1 MNLSKL
7 FSRADDEFIQE
18 IVGSS
23 AIEIIRT
30 LFPEKVT
37 PSKMKELV
45 FDLYRENILL
55 NAKSRSL
62 LFQMLKKDEAAELM
76 QYLQEKEG
84 KDPYTVLQGI
94 SFSRKK
100 ENLLL
105 KYFELP
111 ETETGSQEEP
121 KSEFLLSAEYPLF
134 PHQRNAIAE
143 IKAIIS
149 GSSKRVILHMPTG
162 AGKTRTTMSF
172 LAEYIRI
179 HPGALVVW
187 LAASEELCEQASD
200 EFQKAWKHIGDRDV
214 RLYKFWGRHTVEPS
228 TMQEGLMVAGLS
240 KMFNM
245 IKNQNKFISA
255 LGTKT
260 KLVVM
265 DEAHQAVA
273 KSYSIIINSLIVY
286 NNAPLIGLTATPGRS
301 YSDIT
306 KDEELAEF
314 FHRRKVTLKVEG
326 YANPIHYLQSEG
338 YLAKT
343 EFYTLGHTGN
353 VQLTQSEINAIQNE
367 FDIPEKVLV
376 QLGKNE
382 IRNIEILKKFRDLIT
397 RHRRIMFFAASV
409 EHSEMIAFLLR
420 AMGIEAYSVSG
431 KTSSSERNRVIQ
443 SFKDDSPEVKVI
455 CNFGV
460 LTTGFDAP
468 KTSCAFI
475 ARPTNSLVLY
485 SQMVGRA
492 IRGTKQKGN
501 DKAEIITVIDT
512 SLPGFR
518 DMAEA
523 FLNWEDIF

>member
-1 MNLSKL
+1 
-7 FSRADDEFIQE
+7 
-18 IVGSS
+18 
-23 AIEIIRT
+23 
-30 LFPEKVT
+30 
-37 PSKMKELV
+37 
-45 FDLYRENILL
+45 
-55 NAKSRSL
+55 
-62 LFQMLKKDEAAELM
+62 
-76 QYLQEKEG
+76 
-84 KDPYTVLQGI
+84 
-94 SFSRKK
+94 
-100 ENLLL
+100 
-105 KYFELP
+105 
-111 ETETGSQEEP
+111 
-121 KSEFLLSAEYPLF
+121 
-134 PHQRNAIAE
+134 
-143 IKAIIS
+143 
-149 GSSKRVILHMPTG
+149 
-162 AGKTRTTMSF
+162 
-172 LAEYIRI
+172 
-179 HPGALVVW
+179 
-187 LAASEELCEQASD
+187 
-200 EFQKAWKHIGDRDV
+200 
-214 RLYKFWGRHTVEPS
+214 
-228 TMQEGLMVAGLS
+228 
-240 KMFNM
+240 
-245 IKNQNKFISA
+245 
-255 LGTKT
+255 
-260 KLVVM
+260 
-265 DEAHQAVA
+265 
-273 KSYSIIINSLIVY
+273 
-286 NNAPLIGLTATPGRS
+286 
-301 YSDIT
+301 
-306 KDEELAEF
+306 
-314 FHRRKVTLKVEG
+314 
-326 YANPIHYLQSEG
+326 EG